1 MIVVTGATGNVG
13 RALVTQL
20 TDNGTPVR
28 ALTRD
33 PDRARLPAAADVA
46 RLDHTSPDTYPALF
60 DGADALFL
68 HRSALGDNGTELLAA
83 ARKNGIRRI
92 VVLSSLIVTED
103 ADDTQ
108 RAHPIYVEHEKL
120 EQLVR
125 DTGLDWTFLR
135 PGFFAT
141 NTFQWAPQIRTGD
154 TVRDPFADF
163 AAAPVHEADIAAVAA
178 RALLDDGHAGRAHR
192 LTGPEAVT
200 SRDMVAAIGRALGRD
215 LTFTEIPR
223 EDVGPDLYPHIPPQ
237 MLPALLDS
245 FAESVGTEPE
255 ITTTV
260 ATVTGAPARTF
271 QQWAHDH
278 RDDFSA

>member
-20 TDNGTPVR
+20 TDTGVPVR

-33 PDRARLPAAADVA
+33 PTRAHLPEGAEVA
-46 RLDHTSPDTYPALF
+46 RLDHSRPDTYPDLF

-68 HRSALGDNGTELLAA
+68 HRDALGDNGEAFLAA
-83 ARKNGIRRI
+83 ARKSGIRRI

-108 RAHPIYVEHEKL
+108 RAHPIYVAHEQL
-120 EQLVR
+120 ENLVR
-125 DTGLDWTFLR
+125 DTGLPWTLLR

-141 NTFQWAPQIRTGD
+141 NVLQWAPQITAGD
-154 TVRDPFADF
+154 AIRGPFADSTT
-163 AAAPVHEADIAAVAA
+163 APVHEADIAAVAA
-178 RALLDDGHAGRAHR
+178 RALLDDGHTGRAYR

-200 SRDMVAAIGRALGRD
+200 TRDVIATLGRALGRD

-223 EDVGPDLYPHIPPQ
+223 EDVTPDLYPHVPPQ
-237 MLPALLDS
+237 MLPAILNS
-245 FAESVGTEPE
+245 MAQSVGNEPE

-260 ATVTGAPARTF
+260 EAVTGTPARTF

-278 RDDFSA
+278 RGDFSA